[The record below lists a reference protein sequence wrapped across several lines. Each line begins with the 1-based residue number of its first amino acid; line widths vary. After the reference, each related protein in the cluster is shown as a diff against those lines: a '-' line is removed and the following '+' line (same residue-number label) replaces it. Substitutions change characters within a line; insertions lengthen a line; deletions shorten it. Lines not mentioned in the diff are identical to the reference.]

1 MKNAA
6 KIFLSDGGGYVQVYL
21 RQTFSYL
28 EISCFCPDPW
38 VRERDEFKAR
48 FDHIGMQDISFG
60 RECRRVPCV
69 NSIDTSYPPY
79 IGESMFYH
87 IILFPNDLLYILNS
101 KGKTRKIEV

>member
-1 MKNAA
+1 MESAE
-6 KIFLSDGGGYVQVYL
+6 KIFLSDGKGYVQVYL

-60 RECRRVPCV
+60 RECRRVPCI

-79 IGESMFYH
+79 IGESIFYQ
-87 IILFPNDLLYILNS
+87 IIYLKLFPMIS
-101 KGKTRKIEV
+101 FTI